1 VEELKTTSHFI
12 MRYYYFLE
20 EETEPMERLVTV
32 FNQNSF
38 NSFDNELP
46 ATFLEQAGVFYTL
59 NDASG
64 KMKILTIKTLPEVGG
79 WATTLIQLQAWETEA
94 ELSSDELIGKLTV
107 LVGPP
112 GQWTELL
119 EDAATLLAYQ
129 ESASIGQ
136 EYRPLVRLSVDRKQ
150 EASFLYSLDDSESI
164 SIPFLTRR
172 MPMLQGSII
181 RLQMLD
187 EILKDRNISIRGEKE
202 ELERALIRILH
213 TKLVMNQVSISA
225 SEDLEREIEGLA
237 TAFGKVL
244 GDQSLIRDGIK
255 RLNSMLDSLK
265 RQIGQEP
272 VRQMYLD
279 LFQQMNETNQ
289 ERLVELGHTYEELN
303 LVRENYKAAIE
314 VVQSKIEVMNNR
326 TNMVTQQQIK
336 GLLEV
341 NTAMQKQSLVFQY
354 AAGLIEFIII
364 AYYSHT
370 LWSHLESTAYTV
382 IPRWIQ
388 FIVVMLFSGSAVIVT
403 HLLAEYMHGDIH
415 VRRKLIL
422 TSILL
427 VLIFILTVVGSAIA
441 KVNV

>member
-1 VEELKTTSHFI
+1 MNPTSHFI

-20 EETEPMERLVTV
+20 DETESLERLVTV
-32 FNQNSF
+32 FNQNSLI
-38 NSFDNELP
+38 SFDKNLP
-46 ATFLEQAGVFYTL
+46 AKFLDQAGVFYTL

-64 KMKILTIKTLPEVGG
+64 KMNILTIKTLSEVGS
-79 WATTLIQLQAWETEA
+79 WATTLMQLQEWETEA
-94 ELSSDELIGKLTV
+94 ELSSDELMGKLTV
-107 LVGPP
+107 LVGPQ
-112 GQWTELL
+112 GKWTELL
-119 EDAATLLAYQ
+119 EDAATLLSYQ
-129 ESASIGQ
+129 EAGSIGL

-150 EASFLYSLDDSESI
+150 EASFLYSLDDPESI

-172 MPMLQGSII
+172 MPMIHGSVI
-181 RLQMLD
+181 RLQTLD
-187 EILKDRNISIRGEKE
+187 GILKDRNFSIRGEKE
-202 ELERALIRILH
+202 ELEHALIRILH
-213 TKLVMNQVSISA
+213 TKLVMNQVSILA

-244 GDQSLIRDGIK
+244 GDQSLISDGIN

-265 RQIGQEP
+265 RQIVQEP
-272 VRQMYLD
+272 VRQMYLNM
-279 LFQQMNETNQ
+279 LQQMNQTYQ
-289 ERLVELGHTYEELN
+289 ERLVELRHTYEELN

-326 TNMVTQQQIK
+326 TNIVTQQQIK

-370 LWSHLESTAYTV
+370 LWSHLEHTAYTV
-382 IPRWIQ
+382 IPSWIQ
-388 FIVVMLFSGSAVIVT
+388 FIVVMLFSGSAVLVT
-403 HLLAEYMHGDIH
+403 HLLAEYMQGDIH

-427 VLIFILTVVGSAIA
+427 LLIFILTVVGSVIA
-441 KVNV
+441 RSQGVTH